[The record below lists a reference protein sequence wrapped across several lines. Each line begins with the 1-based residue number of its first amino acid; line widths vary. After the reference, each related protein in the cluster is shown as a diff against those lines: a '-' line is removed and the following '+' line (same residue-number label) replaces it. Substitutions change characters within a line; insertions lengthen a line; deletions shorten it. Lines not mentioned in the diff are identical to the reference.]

1 MLILSLLAA
10 KIPEFLKAV
19 SGFAGGKM
27 SEIQVVVKSDLRIGC
42 Q

>member
-19 SGFAGGKM
+19 SGFSRSKM
-27 SEIQVVVKSDLRIGC
+27 PEIKVVVKSDLRVGS